1 MTDLI
6 ERLRNVAGFLESEG
20 MVASANVVR
29 PAADEIERLRRELAE
44 ARGALQE
51 LRIRLHAAGRRP
63 EECYEMS
70 RALLSFTE
78 PDAMRCT
85 RFPVTAPVVLTER
98 RQIKYMAALSGRT
111 TQTP

>member
-51 LRIRLHAAGRRP
+51 LRIRLHAAGVAHTPSRGRP
-63 EECYEMS
+63 SPGGVLRNERHRHSVSSGSAE
-70 RALLSFTE
+70 
-78 PDAMRCT
+78 RCC
-85 RFPVTAPVVLTER
+85 RSPNRMPCAVHDSPSLH
-98 RQIKYMAALSGRT
+98 LWC
-111 TQTP
+111 